1 MKYRTNTLST
11 ELYRLAWDYLTGKCS
26 FETVKYMRET
36 ILDRYDSTREEMMDV
51 WRLKCRNVLRTLYVP
66 VPR

>member
-1 MKYRTNTLST
+1 MKYRTNTLQS

-36 ILDRYDSTREEMMDV
+36 ILSRYDNTHEEMMNV
-51 WRLKCRNVLRTLYVP
+51 WRFKCRNVLRTLNTPTPY
-66 VPR
+66 

>member
-1 MKYRTNTLST
+1 MKYMNNNLST

-36 ILDRYDSTREEMMDV
+36 ILSRYPESHEEMMNV
-51 WRLKCRNVLRTLYVP
+51 WRFKCRNVLRTLNTPTPY
-66 VPR
+66 